1 MPQALL
7 SVRGFFCKMGTIKF
21 LQPTEIHM
29 FKTILRAVARP
40 AAVTLLLAASATAS
54 AGEWVVKPI
63 EIAGVL
69 QEAVGPADRCLSKFG
84 GTISGRGDSALLGKV
99 VFIGTDCITPVGPL
113 FNFSGGKFIV
123 MTTSGDQ
130 IFANYSGQFV
140 PTGEGA
146 RYVFSGA
153 TFQITGGTGQY
164 AKATGGG
171 TLSGGEDMVSGAGDI
186 KLAGKITYFDK

>member
-1 MPQALL
+1 
-7 SVRGFFCKMGTIKF
+7 
-21 LQPTEIHM
+21 M
-29 FKTILRAVARP
+29 FKSILRAVVRP

-54 AGEWVVKPI
+54 AGQWVVEPLDVD
-63 EIAGVL
+63 GTLV
-69 QEAVGPADRCLSKFG
+69 EAVGPADRCLSKFG
-84 GTISGRGDSALLGKV
+84 GTISGHGSSKMMGGKV

-140 PTGEGA
+140 PTGVGA

-153 TFQITGGTGQY
+153 TFQITGGTGKFSKV
-164 AKATGGG
+164 AGGG
-171 TLSGGEDMVSGAGDI
+171 TLSGGEDMVTGIGDI
-186 KLAGKITYFDK
+186 KLTGKALYFKN

>member
-1 MPQALL
+1 
-7 SVRGFFCKMGTIKF
+7 
-21 LQPTEIHM
+21 M

-54 AGEWVVKPI
+54 AGQWVVEPLDV
-63 EIAGVL
+63 EGTLV
-69 QEAVGPADRCLSKFG
+69 EAVGPAERCLSKFG
-84 GTISGRGDSALLGKV
+84 GTISGHGKSAMMGGNV
-99 VFIGTDCITPVGPL
+99 VFIATDCITPVGPL

-146 RYVFSGA
+146 KYVFSGA
-153 TFQITGGTGQY
+153 TFQVTGGTG
-164 AKATGGG
+164 KFKLVTGGG
-171 TLSGGEDMVSGAGDI
+171 TLTGGEDMITGHGNI
-186 KLAGKITYFDK
+186 KLSGNVQYFKK

>member
-1 MPQALL
+1 
-7 SVRGFFCKMGTIKF
+7 
-21 LQPTEIHM
+21 M

-40 AAVTLLLAASATAS
+40 AAVSLLLAASATAS
-54 AGEWVVKPI
+54 AGEWVVKPLEI
-63 EIAGVL
+63 EGVL

-84 GTISGRGDSALLGKV
+84 GTISGRGESALMGGKV
-99 VFIGTDCITPVGPL
+99 VFIATDCITPVGPL
-113 FNFSGGKFIV
+113 FNFSDGRFVV

-153 TFQITGGTGQY
+153 SFQVTGGTGKF
-164 AKATGGG
+164 ARATGGG
-171 TLSGGEDMVSGAGDI
+171 VLSGGEDMVTGVGDI
-186 KLAGKITYFDK
+186 KLTGKVLYFQK